1 MPKTTFAKV
10 MNTGEQLL
18 VSIEANKTDLGHLE
32 EQRGLLA
39 KAIEEAKAASIRQD
53 SFKAQVQQ
61 ATRDMEKSMADAQ
74 ELITRLRNG
83 VRTKYGLRSEK
94 LAEFALQPRRSPAKS
109 RTAVKE
115 KPAPVAQPVPAS
127 KATNENGV

>member
-1 MPKTTFAKV
+1 MPKTRFATV

-18 VSIEANKTDLGHLE
+18 VSIEANKVDLGHLE
-32 EQRGLLA
+32 EQRSLLA
-39 KAIEEAKAASIRQD
+39 KAVEEAKAASIRQD

-61 ATRDMEKSMADAQ
+61 ATRDMEKSVADAQ

-94 LAEFALQPRRSPAKS
+94 LVEFALQPRRKS
-109 RTAVKE
+109 KTAVKE
-115 KPAPVAQPVPAS
+115 KPAPVAQPAPAS
-127 KATNENGV
+127 KTANETVP

>member
-1 MPKTTFAKV
+1 MPKTRFATV

-18 VSIEANKTDLGHLE
+18 VSIEANKVDLGHLE
-32 EQRGLLA
+32 EQRSLLA
-39 KAIEEAKAASIRQD
+39 KAVEEAKAASIRQD

-61 ATRDMEKSMADAQ
+61 ATRDMEKSVADAQ

-94 LAEFALQPRRSPAKS
+94 LVEFALQPRRKS
-109 RTAVKE
+109 KTAVKE
-115 KPAPVAQPVPAS
+115 KPAPVAQPAPAS
-127 KATNENGV
+127 KTANEIVP